1 MIYHYSNQHLV
12 NIDQNFRNRV
22 LTTNKS
28 FKVSLRKDSY
38 QNKLR
43 LDLEL
48 FTQLYQEVL
57 EVHHQFIEV
66 HPEQMID
73 NTQAC
78 LNIREIRNLLTYLQ
92 TQRSQQLE
100 FQWVSTETCL
110 KIRSLQQDVIIS
122 SFHIRQHNLVK
133 DLVQ

>member
-28 FKVSLRKDSY
+28 FKVSLHKDSY

-73 NTQAC
+73 NIQAC
-78 LNIREIRNLLTYLQ
+78 LNIREIKNLLTYLQ

-100 FQWVSTETCL
+100 FQ
-110 KIRSLQQDVIIS
+110 
-122 SFHIRQHNLVK
+122 
-133 DLVQ
+133 